1 SVCLLLSISLLECLF
16 VPETLPSTQ
25 RATKVRKYVGF
36 SLKMFR
42 CRARALPP
50 LYG

>member
-1 SVCLLLSISLLECLF
+1 MLLYISLLERLF
-16 VPETLPSTQ
+16 VPETIPSTQ
-25 RATKVRKYVGF
+25 RVTKVRKYVGF
-36 SLKMFR
+36 SLKMLR